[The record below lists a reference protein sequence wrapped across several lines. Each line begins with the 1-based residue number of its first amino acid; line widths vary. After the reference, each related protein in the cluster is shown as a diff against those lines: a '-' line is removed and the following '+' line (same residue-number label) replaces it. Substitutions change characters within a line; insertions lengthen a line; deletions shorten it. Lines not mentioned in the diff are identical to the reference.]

1 MNRHLL
7 LNVILGSIFIAALAG
22 VAYGMNYLRHAA
34 LKTYGNEQGQA
45 EWDRWRDDV
54 AKDAKAFADA
64 EKGEKKTDKN
74 AEALPPVKR
83 RVSKSPEPPALLLM
97 RDRFTV
103 CLIAALLLSGAMLG
117 SILLLI
123 RGTLMSS
130 GAEAASAPEI
140 DESTFDK
147 PN

>member
-1 MNRHLL
+1 MSRHIVLD
-7 LNVILGSIFIAALAG
+7 VILSGIFVAALAG
-22 VAYGMNYLRHAA
+22 VALGMDYLRQAA

-64 EKGEKKTDKN
+64 EKGEQKKD
-74 AEALPPVKR
+74 AAALPPVKR

-97 RDRFTV
+97 RDRFAV

-123 RGTLMSS
+123 RGTLMTSADK
-130 GAEAASAPEI
+130 AESAPI
-140 DESTFDK
+140 DDESDFEK
-147 PN
+147 PD